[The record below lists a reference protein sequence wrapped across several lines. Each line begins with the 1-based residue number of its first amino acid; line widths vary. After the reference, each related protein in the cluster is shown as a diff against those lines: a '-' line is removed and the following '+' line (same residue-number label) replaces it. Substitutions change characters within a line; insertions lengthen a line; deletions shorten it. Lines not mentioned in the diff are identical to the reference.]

1 MAKSAVWTLRRF
13 AGCILLL
20 GCFLFMGAASLILRD
35 AQGNFSVNLPPR
47 AALLLIAAQT
57 TRFEWSTSLFLSG
70 VIVTALGFALLIRL
84 LWESGERTFS
94 LLALITSLLG
104 LVLLVIYL
112 AFWLGVDPI
121 AAQETART
129 GVVPDYYLPLTM
141 WTTVLFR
148 VYTVLTFSALAFSGG
163 ALLVSQV
170 LPRWLSWTAIIYGL
184 AGLGLFAYAHD
195 VAPFVHYLLPIVM
208 GVLLL
213 LPDRRKL
220 NSLPQGS

>member
-1 MAKSAVWTLRRF
+1 MAKSAFWTPRRF
-13 AGCILLL
+13 AGCTLLL

-94 LLALITSLLG
+94 LLALIASLLG

-112 AFWLGVDPI
+112 AFWLGVDPF

-141 WTTVLFR
+141 WTTALFR
-148 VYTVLTFSALAFSGG
+148 VYTALAFSALALAGG
-163 ALLVSQV
+163 ALLISQV
-170 LPRWLSWTAIIYGL
+170 LPRWLSWTAIVYGL
-184 AGLGLFAYAHD
+184 VGLALFAYAHD
-195 VAPFVHYLLPIVM
+195 IPPFVHYLVPIVM
-208 GVLLL
+208 GILLL
-213 LPDRRKL
+213 LPDRRKQE
-220 NSLPQGS
+220 SVP